1 MRAFSSI
8 AIIIPFILLIDFF
21 AFRVIQSITGKK
33 SARFRHLTR
42 ILYLSVSLTAIAG
55 LVLSYLHY
63 EGDPSEPDRFRWLMN
78 FNGFF
83 IAQFVPKLVL
93 AVFRMLF
100 ELVRL
105 GKKLATYLSGKPV
118 LASRRTRAISRSEF
132 IQRSAVVLA
141 AIPLIGIIHGIGWG
155 RFNFTLHR
163 KKIPISTLP
172 EAFEGFRIVQL
183 SDAHLGSFNRQEF
196 RLEDL
201 FQQVNDLKPDLIL
214 FTGDMVNNFA
224 HEMSG
229 WVAVW
234 KQLSAT
240 YGKFSVLGNHD
251 YGGYSEWPT
260 PQARKRNLQDI
271 MRQQREMGFQLLMN
285 EHIKIEKDGAVIHLA
300 GVENWGRPPFPQL
313 GDLSK
318 AMTGIPDGALTI
330 LMSHDPDHWDQQVMS
345 KHPQIALTLSGH
357 THGFQFGIEIGSIKL
372 SPVQL
377 RYKRWAGLYQEGGQY
392 LYVNRG
398 LGYLAFPGR
407 VGIWPEVTLL
417 ELTRETSG

>member
-8 AIIIPFILLIDFF
+8 AIIIPLIMLIDLL
-21 AFRVIQSITGKK
+21 AYRVIISIAGKR
-33 SARFRHLTR
+33 SIRFRRITR
-42 ILYLSVSLTAIAG
+42 TLYLAVSLAAVAG
-55 LVLSYLHY
+55 LVISYLHY
-63 EGDPSEPDRFRWLMN
+63 EADPSATDRFRWLMN

-83 IAQFVPKLVL
+83 IAQFIPKLVL

-100 ELVRL
+100 DLVRL
-105 GKKLATYLSGKPV
+105 AKRLATYISGKPV
-118 LASRRTRAISRSEF
+118 LASRKTRAISRGEF
-132 IQRSAVVLA
+132 IQRSAVILA

-163 KKIPISTLP
+163 KKVFLPALP

-201 FQQVNDLKPDLIL
+201 FQQVNELKPDLIL

-229 WVAVW
+229 WVPVW

-260 PQARKRNLQDI
+260 PQARKRNLNDI
-271 MRQQREMGFQLLMN
+271 IRQKREMGFRLLMN
-285 EHIKIEKDGAVIHLA
+285 EQVGIEKDGSVLYLA
-300 GVENWGRPPFPQL
+300 GVENWGRPPFPQH

-318 AMTGIPDGALTI
+318 AMTGIPEGALTI

-357 THGFQFGIEIGSIKL
+357 THGFQFGIEIGSIRL

-417 ELTRETSG
+417 ELTRETSV